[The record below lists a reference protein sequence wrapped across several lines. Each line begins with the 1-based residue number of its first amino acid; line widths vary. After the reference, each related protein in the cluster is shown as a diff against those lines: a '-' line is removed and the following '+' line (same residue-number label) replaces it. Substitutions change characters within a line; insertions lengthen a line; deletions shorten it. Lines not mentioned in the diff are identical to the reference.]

1 MVVFPQIYS
10 RGHLYYNH
18 KQMVLQHPCI
28 VKEIIQNSHLGYKLL
43 CFSVNMHL
51 SHHLLIYH
59 IFSDAAWYC
68 SAWDRTYAFFL
79 EERHKC
85 YHVLKYDI
93 EAERLVRA

>member
-1 MVVFPQIYS
+1 
-10 RGHLYYNH
+10 
-18 KQMVLQHPCI
+18 
-28 VKEIIQNSHLGYKLL
+28 
-43 CFSVNMHL
+43 MHL

-68 SAWDRTYAFFL
+68 SAWDRTDALFL

-93 EAERLVRA
+93 EAECLVRA